1 MLKTHNAFCA
11 KAIPIR
17 SFLRSGSASFLT
29 YAENVRKGDENS
41 ALDALRKGQSLCLV
55 ALYTTI
61 GGKCRVSWHFTS
73 FTTWSHD
80 PSGGLVAGVSAPL
93 FGKVSLVTK
102 VSRHAPTSLF
112 LCRAPLSV
120 LSILNNS
127 LRIYYLSLLWPR
139 PYSRRQAKAA

>member
-73 FTTWSHD
+73 FTAWSHD

-102 VSRHAPTSLF
+102 VSRHALAQSAGL
-112 LCRAPLSV
+112 V